1 MHIMAYILRDAL
13 VLLSLA
19 TQSLAQQDDPVKGF
33 CRRWGHATAR
43 VDSMLYID
51 GGMVDWAAGGSNDTS
66 EIQQLTHL
74 HILTLV

>member
-33 CRRWGHATAR
+33 CRSWGHATAR

-51 GGMVDWAAGGSNDTS
+51 GGMVGEVPFTSNHS
-66 EIQQLTHL
+66 SM
-74 HILTLV
+74 